1 VRELERVQRAYDAI
15 ADDAAAHDAGAAA
28 LLLRLN
34 AEEPPAEEPQLPRI
48 FVSVVSYRDPEAVH
62 TLEDLFEKA
71 AHPERVFVGVVWQYV
86 TALPKN
92 DGGGKVRSQAWGP
105 VTRERSD
112 VAGYMHGSVPTLH
125 QVALTYL
132 PSQS

>member
-34 AEEPPAEEPQLPRI
+34 AEGPSAEQPQRPRI

-92 DGGGKVRSQAWGP
+92 DGGGKVSMCGEIPRLSA
-105 VTRERSD
+105 
-112 VAGYMHGSVPTLH
+112 AI
-125 QVALTYL
+125 
-132 PSQS
+132 